1 MSIIQGTAK
10 GGGSTGEF
18 YDYPIEQSL
27 RFDGSSYLSK
37 SSLGSGSTFTL
48 SLWVKLSSLDE
59 NKYVM
64 SWNKGSGLYTGLAF
78 ASPTA
83 NSSNSPNSL
92 YFYNQPA
99 LTYTTQAY
107 RDLSGYYHIVWSS
120 NTGSSTLYVN
130 SNSVLSSV
138 TTPALN
144 STIYLG
150 KYAAATTLNFNG
162 YMANIQFIDGQALT
176 PTSFA
181 ETKNGVWIPKN
192 PSGLTY
198 GTNGFRLSFER
209 GIETLGGVANQI
221 RDESSNSNHW
231 TKN

>member
-10 GGGSTGEF
+10 PTSGDTDF
-18 YDYPIEQSL
+18 YDFPIGQSL

-162 YMANIQFIDGQALT
+162 YMAEINFIDGQALT
-176 PTSFA
+176 PTSFG
-181 ETKNGVWIPKN
+181 ETKNGVWVPKN
-192 PSGLTY
+192 PSGLSY
-198 GTNGFRLSFER
+198 GTNGFHLDF
-209 GIETLGGVANQI
+209 A
-221 RDESSNSNHW
+221 DSSNIGNDVSGNNNDW
-231 TKN
+231 TVN